1 MCLRATEETGNG
13 LSLRLFLFF
22 VIHMEEGR
30 ESEQIVFCLLS
41 CKCFSVSEHLF
52 LCGGQ
57 LLAAGALYII
67 MRIRTAWVNLWRKA
81 GAKLVE
87 TTRTAIYR

>member
-1 MCLRATEETGNG
+1 M
-13 LSLRLFLFF
+13 
-22 VIHMEEGR
+22 
-30 ESEQIVFCLLS
+30 
-41 CKCFSVSEHLF
+41 
-52 LCGGQ
+52 
-57 LLAAGALYII
+57 AAGALYII